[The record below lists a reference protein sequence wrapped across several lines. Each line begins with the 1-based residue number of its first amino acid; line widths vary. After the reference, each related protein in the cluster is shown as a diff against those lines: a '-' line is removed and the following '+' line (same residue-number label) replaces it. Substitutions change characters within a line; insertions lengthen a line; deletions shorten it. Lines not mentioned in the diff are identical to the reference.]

1 MYNDTVMSKCVIVTD
16 GKYRMSIAAVR
27 ALGRAG
33 YRIIVTQTEAESEGT
48 PPVFSSRYATATHVI
63 KGSVKDAEYKDRLID
78 IIKEYG
84 RPVLF
89 PLGAVTLNTVSK
101 YAEDFS
107 TVCDFLV
114 SEPTTLDALNDKET
128 VHARAEELALP
139 VPKQYADKPDA
150 YPVVIKPHCG
160 EKLGLAAADRYTIAG
175 DEAEYTVKMAKMRK
189 YDPEPIVQ
197 QKVEGDGMGVCMLID
212 GEGRL
217 INALCHR
224 RIREYPITGGP
235 SSCCESFYDGKMIND
250 AYALL
255 SSFGFKG
262 MAMVEFKGKY
272 ILEVNPRVWGSFP
285 MTVCCDS
292 HFTEDYARVC
302 SGENAEYKAGD
313 YKTGVRMRFT
323 LNDGM
328 STLSHLLKGHFK
340 TALGGIAD
348 LFRAKEALKAKDDK
362 APYKKYLWNSITKR

>member
-1 MYNDTVMSKCVIVTD
+1 MKTVIITD
-16 GKYRMSIAAVR
+16 GKYRMSIAATR

-33 YRIIVTQTEAESEGT
+33 YRVILTQTAAEAEGE
-48 PPVFSSRYATATHVI
+48 PPVFSSRYAAECHVI
-63 KGSVKDAEYKDRLID
+63 EGSVKDEEYTGRLID
-78 IIKEYG
+78 IIKKYDH
-84 RPVLF
+84 PVLF
-89 PLGAVTLNTVSK
+89 PLGATTLNTVSK
-101 YAEDFS
+101 YADEFEKI
-107 TVCDFLV
+107 CDFLV
-114 SEPTTLDALNDKET
+114 SSPEVLDALNDKET
-128 VHARAEELALP
+128 VHARAEELGLP
-139 VPKQYADKPDA
+139 VPKQYSGEPDA
-150 YPVVIKPHCG
+150 FPVVIKPHCG
-160 EKLGLAAADRYTIAG
+160 EKLGLTAADRYTIA
-175 DEAEYTVKMAKMRK
+175 ESKVEYDIKIAKMRE

-212 GEGRL
+212 GEGTL

-235 SSCCESFYDGKMIND
+235 SSCCESFYDEKMIEN

-262 MAMVEFKGKY
+262 MAMVEFKGEY

-292 HFTEDYARVC
+292 RFSEDYAAVC
-302 SGENAEYKAGD
+302 MGEAVEYRAGG
-313 YKTGVRMRFT
+313 YTQGVRMRFT

-340 TALGGIAD
+340 TALGGVRD
-348 LFRAKEALKAKDDK
+348 LFCAKEALKAKDDK
-362 APYKKYLWNSITKR
+362 APYKKYLWNNIKK

>member
-1 MYNDTVMSKCVIVTD
+1 MIKTVIVTD
-16 GKYRMSIAAVR
+16 GKYRMSIAATR

-33 YRIIVTQTEAESEGT
+33 YSVVLTQTEAESEGT
-48 PPVFSSRYATATHVI
+48 PPVFSSRYATSTHIVE
-63 KGSVKDAEYKDRLID
+63 GSVKDAEYKDRLIE
-78 IIKEYG
+78 IIKKYD

-89 PLGAVTLNTVSK
+89 PLGAVTLNTVSR
-101 YAEDFS
+101 YADEFKK
-107 TVCDFLV
+107 VCDFLV
-114 SEPTTLDALNDKET
+114 SNPEVLDALNDKET
-128 VHARAEELALP
+128 VHARAEELGLP
-139 VPKQYADKPDA
+139 VPKQYSGEPDA
-150 YPVVIKPHCG
+150 FPVVIKPHCG
-160 EKLGLAAADRYTIAG
+160 EKLGLTAADRYTIA
-175 DEAEYTVKMAKMRK
+175 ESKAEYDIKIAKMRE

-212 GEGRL
+212 GEGTL

-235 SSCCESFYDGKMIND
+235 SSCCESFYDEKMIEN

-262 MAMVEFKGKY
+262 MAMVEYKGEY

-292 HFTEDYARVC
+292 RFSEDYAAVC
-302 SGENAEYKAGD
+302 MGEAVEYKPAS
-313 YKTGVRMRFT
+313 YIQGVRMRFT

-340 TALGGIAD
+340 TALGGVRD

-362 APYKKYLWNSITKR
+362 APYKKYLWNSIKK

>member
-1 MYNDTVMSKCVIVTD
+1 MKTVIVTD

-33 YRIIVTQTEAESEGT
+33 WRVVLTQTAAEAEGT

-63 KGSVKDAEYKDRLID
+63 EGSVKDAEYKDRLID
-78 IIKEYG
+78 IIKKYD

-89 PLGAVTLNTVSK
+89 PLGAVTLNTVSR
-101 YAEDFS
+101 YADDFS
-107 TVCDFLV
+107 AVCDFLV
-114 SEPTTLDALNDKET
+114 STPEALDALNDKEA
-128 VHARAEELALP
+128 VHARAEELGLP
-139 VPKQYADKPDA
+139 VPKEYDDEPTDF
-150 YPVVIKPHCG
+150 PVVIKPHCG
-160 EKLGLAAADRYTIAG
+160 EKLGLTAKERYTIANNQ
-175 DEAEYTVKMAKMRK
+175 AEYDIKIAKMRQ

-217 INALCHR
+217 INAICHR

-235 SSCCESFYDGKMIND
+235 SSCCESFYDQKMIEN
-250 AYALL
+250 AYKLL

-262 MAMVEFKGKY
+262 MAMVEYKGEY

-285 MTVCCDS
+285 LTVCCDS
-292 HFTEDYARVC
+292 HFTEDYAAA
-302 SGENAEYKAGD
+302 SAGEKIEYKAGG
-313 YKTGVRMRFT
+313 YRQGVRMRFT
-323 LNDGM
+323 LNDAM
-328 STLSHLLKGHFK
+328 STLSHLCKGHFK
-340 TALGGIAD
+340 AAMGGVRD

-362 APYKKYLWNSITKR
+362 APYRKYIWNSIKR